1 MKYVGQYLI
10 IAAIGFVSE
19 VLNSVIP
26 APIPTCIYGIVILF
40 FLLFTKILKL
50 DDVKD
55 SARFL
60 VDIQP
65 VMFVPAGVGLMVI
78 WGQISDSI
86 VKYVAASAVS
96 CIIVMCATGKI
107 TQLVIKMTD
116 KKKEGTTNE
125 GNL

>member
-1 MKYVGQYLI
+1 MKYVSQYLI
-10 IAAIGFVSE
+10 IVAIGFVSE
-19 VLNSVIP
+19 LLNTLIP

-50 DDVKD
+50 GDIKD

-78 WGQISDSI
+78 WGQVSDSI
-86 VKYVAASAVS
+86 VKYIAASAVS
-96 CIIVMCATGKI
+96 CIIVMCVTGKI
-107 TQLVIKMTD
+107 TQLVIKMTG
-116 KKKEGTTNE
+116 KKKEGAANE

>member
-1 MKYVGQYLI
+1 MKYVSQFLI

-19 VLNSVIP
+19 VLNAVIP

-40 FLLFTKILKL
+40 FLLFTKLLKL
-50 DDVKD
+50 ESVKD

-78 WGQISDSI
+78 WGQVRSSI
-86 VKYVAASAVS
+86 VKYILVCAVS
-96 CIIVMCATGKI
+96 CIIVMGVTGKI
-107 TQLVIKMTD
+107 TQLVINQAN
-116 KKKEGTTNE
+116 KKKEQSKNG
-125 GNL
+125 